1 MFELPLGFGYAL
13 AQNIRAKD
21 YFMSKSEQEQKEMI
35 HRAQQL
41 QSDEEMLKYVE
52 GLAKKNDAPLSISC
66 IIFTKKRYCRFL
78 ICLNIIMVGGDDCG
92 KTESLP
98 LHQCRR

>member
-1 MFELPLGFGYAL
+1 MFDLPLGFGYAL
-13 AQNIRAKD
+13 AQNVRAKD

-41 QSDEEMLKYVE
+41 QSDEEMLRYVE
-52 GLAKKNDAPLSISC
+52 EKRCPYSIRC
-66 IIFTKKRYCRFL
+66 MIFTKKSPLSFSYL
-78 ICLNIIMVGGDDCG
+78 LNIIMVGGDYCG
-92 KTESLP
+92 RNEGLP

>member
-52 GLAKKNDAPLSISC
+52 GLAKEKRCSSSISC

-78 ICLNIIMVGGDDCG
+78 IF
-92 KTESLP
+92 
-98 LHQCRR
+98 

>member
-1 MFELPLGFGYAL
+1 MFDLPLGFGYAL
-13 AQNIRAKD
+13 AQNVRAKD

-41 QSDEEMLKYVE
+41 QSDEEMLRYVE
-52 GLAKKNDAPLSISC
+52 ERCPYSIRC
-66 IIFTKKRYCRFL
+66 MIFTKKSPLSFSYL
-78 ICLNIIMVGGDDCG
+78 LNIIMVGGDYCG
-92 KTESLP
+92 RNEGLP

>member
-1 MFELPLGFGYAL
+1 MLHLPLDFGFAL

-41 QSDEEMLKYVE
+41 PSDEEMLKYVE
-52 GLAKKNDAPLSISC
+52 GLAKQNHAPL
-66 IIFTKKRYCRFL
+66 L
-78 ICLNIIMVGGDDCG
+78 
-92 KTESLP
+92 
-98 LHQCRR
+98 